1 VTRLTGT
8 SIAEIECE
16 KCKTVFET
24 QVIEH
29 IDLSED
35 REIIKA
41 LKIGKANRAQCP
53 KCKKVMYLDRSIV
66 VNFEPENRIVV
77 YDPNATSQEAKESL
91 QSEYDSI
98 IAFNEIL
105 KEIGAETEF
114 SIFTSLD
121 DLKPLLDEYEKTH
134 R

>member
-1 VTRLTGT
+1 MTRLTGT

-35 REIIKA
+35 REIIKS
-41 LKIGKANRAQCP
+41 LKVGKANRAQCP

-91 QSEYDSI
+91 QSEYNSI

-114 SIFTSLD
+114 SIFSSLD
-121 DLKPLLDEYEKTH
+121 ELKPLLDEYEKTH
-134 R
+134 K

>member
-1 VTRLTGT
+1 M
-8 SIAEIECE
+8 CE
-16 KCKTVFET
+16 KCKNLFET

-41 LKIGKANRAQCP
+41 LKIGKANRVQCP

-66 VNFEPENRIVV
+66 VNFEPENRIVM
-77 YDPNATSQEAKESL
+77 YDPKATTQEARTNLQTEYESV
-91 QSEYDSI
+91 

-105 KEIGAETEF
+105 QEIGAETEF
-114 SIFTSLD
+114 LIFSNLN
-121 DLKPLLDEYEKTH
+121 DLKPLLEEYEKTH
-134 R
+134 S